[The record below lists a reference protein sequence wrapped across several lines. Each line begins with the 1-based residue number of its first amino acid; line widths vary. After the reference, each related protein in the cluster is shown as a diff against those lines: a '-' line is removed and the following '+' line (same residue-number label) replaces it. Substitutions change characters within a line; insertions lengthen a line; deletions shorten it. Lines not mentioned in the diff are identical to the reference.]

1 MGHRSKHSASPV
13 AFPHS
18 FTVNNTTLNGVTV
31 NTFET
36 ITIWDRAIDLT
47 KTDLANFISSRDM
60 KHIVTREGKSPTVY
74 VLRDIPNGVAVS
86 HLMNETGEDVQ
97 RMRAFQ
103 MSLVAIKNAKLND
116 GREVPEWRPRAVAES
131 EGGLLAKM
139 PLLVSQQ
146 EIDELFN
153 LGDVLDIGEV
163 ARARCFLPREIN
175 DGFLLPPS
183 SRQVLA
189 ASVQHFAA
197 AVENTRKAGK
207 SANET
212 AQETRNSVAAD
223 AEPGDAHA
231 TA

>member
-1 MGHRSKHSASPV
+1 MK
-13 AFPHS
+13 
-18 FTVNNTTLNGVTV
+18 
-31 NTFET
+31 TFET
-36 ITIWDRAIDLT
+36 MTIWDRAIDLT

-74 VLRDIPNGVAVS
+74 VLRDIPNGLAVS
-86 HLMNETGEDVQ
+86 HLMSEGSEDAQ
-97 RMRAFQ
+97 RLRAFQ
-103 MSLVAIKNAKLND
+103 MSVIAIKNARLND

-153 LGDVLDIGEV
+153 LGDVIDVGEV
-163 ARARCFLPREIN
+163 ARARCFLPREIK
-175 DGFLLPPS
+175 DGYLLPPT

-197 AVENTRKAGK
+197 AVESTQAAGP
-207 SANET
+207 SASKTAPET
-212 AQETRNSVAAD
+212 TNNDEAG
-223 AEPGDAHA
+223 AEPGAAHA